1 MRLAVVVALAL
12 TIGCGSGAEPGDYG
26 GTGGADAGAGAQAGS
41 GGSAG
46 GGAPAA
52 DGSGVDA
59 SAAIG
64 CNIPLAMVNGNVT
77 SATSGATGAG
87 SGPAAE
93 FTDCASTGAN
103 YAQFQKNVMA
113 GQPDGDKSWIET
125 SLTTEPADGGCQV
138 AIQYSRT
145 ENPWDGGVTCNE
157 TLSVTVTV
165 APR

>member
-1 MRLAVVVALAL
+1 MRLILVGVLVAVV
-12 TIGCGSGAEPGDYG
+12 GCGSGAEPADYVG
-26 GTGGADAGAGAQAGS
+26 PGGADAGA
-41 GGSAG
+41 AG
-46 GGAPAA
+46 GAGGDATGNSVAGAGGAS
-52 DGSGVDA
+52 GSCA
-59 SAAIG
+59 
-64 CNIPLAMVNGNVT
+64 IPLAMVSGTVT
-77 SATSGATGAG
+77 SATSSGTGAG

-125 SLTTEPADGGCQV
+125 SLTTEPADGGCEV

-157 TLSVTVTV
+157 TLSVTLAV

>member
-1 MRLAVVVALAL
+1 MRLILVGVLVAVV
-12 TIGCGSGAEPGDYG
+12 GCGSGAEPGDYV
-26 GTGGADAGAGAQAGS
+26 GTGGADAGAT
-41 GGSAG
+41 
-46 GGAPAA
+46 GGATGGQP
-52 DGSGVDA
+52 GTGGTGVDA
-59 SAAIG
+59 RAPAG
-64 CNIPLAMVNGNVT
+64 CNIQLAMVNGTVT
-77 SATSGATGAG
+77 SATSSATGAG

-157 TLSVTVTV
+157 TLSVTLAV

>member
-1 MRLAVVVALAL
+1 V
-12 TIGCGSGAEPGDYG
+12 
-26 GTGGADAGAGAQAGS
+26 DAGAAN
-41 GGSAG
+41 
-46 GGAPAA
+46 
-52 DGSGVDA
+52 
-59 SAAIG
+59 G
-64 CNIPLAMVNGNVT
+64 CNVQLATVNGNVT
-77 SATSGATGAG
+77 SATSSATGAG

-125 SLTTEPADGGCQV
+125 SLTTEPVDGGCQV

-157 TLSVTVTV
+157 TLSVTLAV